1 MVKDEE
7 IGRAAPLSRR
17 EMLAAGAVLPLGL
30 ATSASASGP
39 MVTGAQTQPA
49 PAQVAA
55 PAPAPAVF
63 LEALETLTVVEMAA
77 LEAVCA
83 RLIPSDGHGPGAKE
97 ARAAHYIDR
106 ALAGPVRNQRGV
118 YAAGLSALDAYA
130 RSAKGKVFA
139 ELDAADQDAVLHDLE
154 AGTATGF
161 TPGSAAFFN
170 LVRAHT
176 IEGTFCDPYYGG
188 NANFVGWDLVGYPGL
203 RMMVRAQDQRMVKP
217 KTLRQSAYSANL
229 FGRGADS

>member
-1 MVKDEE
+1 MMKDEE
-7 IGRAAPLSRR
+7 VGRAPLSRR
-17 EMLAAGAVLPLGL
+17 EMLAVGAVLPLGL
-30 ATSASASGP
+30 AASASASGP
-39 MVTGAQTQPA
+39 MAMGAQAQPG
-49 PAQVAA
+49 PAQA
-55 PAPAPAVF
+55 PTPAPAVF

-97 ARAAHYIDR
+97 ARAAHYVDR
-106 ALAGPVRNQRGV
+106 ALAGPVRSQRGA

-130 RSAKGKVFA
+130 RSTKGKLLA
-139 ELDAADQDAVLHDLE
+139 ELDPADQDAVLHDLE
-154 AGTATGF
+154 AGKATGF
-161 TPGSAAFFN
+161 APSSAAFFG

-203 RMMVRAQDQRMVKP
+203 RMMVRAEDQRMVKP

-229 FGRGADS
+229 FGRSADS